1 MINLFVK
8 RTYQKSIDQKFL
20 SRVAEKIITLVELNE
35 DVEVSIRIESDEVL
49 HQLNHQYRGLDQPTD
64 VLSFESGMIDP
75 ETGMTSLGD
84 ILISYPTAEKQA
96 LEAGHPVE
104 NEIILLIL
112 HGILHLSG
120 YDHSTQK
127 EKDQMWQKQQSIL
140 TSLGVKL
147 NRISGDEDFHD

>member
-8 RTYQKSIDQKFL
+8 RNYQKFIDQKSL
-20 SRVAEKIITLVELNE
+20 NQIAEKIMNLVEHEN
-35 DVEVSIRIESDEVL
+35 DIEVSIRIESDEVL
-49 HQLNHQYRGLDQPTD
+49 RQLNHQYRGIDQPTD
-64 VLSFESGMIDP
+64 VLSFESNMIDP
-75 ETGMTSLGD
+75 ETGKMNLGD
-84 ILISYPTAEKQA
+84 ILISYPTSEKQA

-104 NEIILLIL
+104 SEIILLIL

-120 YDHSTQK
+120 YDHSTKK

-147 NRISGDEDFHD
+147 NRISGDENFHD

>member
-8 RTYQKSIDQKFL
+8 RNYHKFIDQKSL
-20 SRVAEKIITLVELNE
+20 NQIAEKIMTLVEHEN
-35 DVEVSIRIESDEVL
+35 DIEVSIRIESDEVL
-49 HQLNHQYRGLDQPTD
+49 RQLNHQYRGIDQPTD
-64 VLSFESGMIDP
+64 VLSFESNMIDP
-75 ETGMTSLGD
+75 ETGKMNLGD
-84 ILISYPTAEKQA
+84 ILISYPTSEKQA

-104 NEIILLIL
+104 SEIILLIL

-120 YDHSTQK
+120 YDHSTKK

-147 NRISGDEDFHD
+147 NRISGDENFHD